1 MLKIKLICVGK
12 LKEKEY
18 LDLTKEY
25 AKRLGAF
32 CELDILELQEEY
44 LPSAPSEG
52 LIITALERES
62 EKILKVIPPLSYVI
76 SLCIEGKELDSV
88 ALSEKIASIE
98 QCFSKL
104 CFIIGGSNG
113 LSDKIKQISGDRIS
127 FSRLTFPHHLF
138 RVMLLEQIYRAY
150 TIINGRTYHK

>member
-62 EKILKVIPPLSYVI
+62 EKILKVIPPLSHVI

-98 QCFSKL
+98 QRFSKL

-113 LSDKIKQISGDRIS
+113 LSDKIKKISGDRIS